1 MSIMAKQ
8 TKTASKSAPVKKE
21 VAPKKVVA
29 KKEVAPAQEAASVAT
44 AQVKPTEAATPVTE
58 AVAPVTETAAPV
70 VEDDLSADFSTIF
83 LKLQQITAFAN
94 GLRADVKA
102 LEKKSNRI
110 MKAAKKAAGKRSKR
124 SSGNKEPKGF
134 TMPCPITNELAKF
147 LGVPAET
154 EMARTQVTKELTKY
168 IQGNKLQDPTNG
180 QKISPDAKLTGLLKY
195 KKNEDPPLT
204 YFNLQRFMAPHFLKP
219 SAYVSV

>member
-8 TKTASKSAPVKKE
+8 TNTKTASKSTPVKKE

-44 AQVKPTEAATPVTE
+44 AQVKPTEAA
-58 AVAPVTETAAPV
+58 APVTETVAPV

-219 SAYVSV
+219 SASVSV

>member
-8 TKTASKSAPVKKE
+8 TNTKTASKSAPVKKE

-44 AQVKPTEAATPVTE
+44 AQVKPTEAAAPVTE
-58 AVAPVTETAAPV
+58 AAAPV

-219 SAYVSV
+219 SASVSV

>member
-8 TKTASKSAPVKKE
+8 TNTKTASKSAPVKKE

-29 KKEVAPAQEAASVAT
+29 KKEVAPAQEAASVAA
-44 AQVKPTEAATPVTE
+44 AQVKPTEAA
-58 AVAPVTETAAPV
+58 APVTETAAPV

-219 SAYVSV
+219 SASVSV